1 VPEHTITALVKLGE
15 LAVLPLIE
23 VLLNA
28 SVSVWV
34 RKAAVTILAAVGD
47 VRAVKPLIQVL
58 KDKDDR
64 MGAGDGYNRVRAE
77 AALALGQLGDV
88 RAIEP
93 LIEVLKDSD
102 ESVRSKAV
110 GALSNFSHSRVVELF
125 IQMLKGRRWSA
136 EMLPNLARFL
146 GKMGDKRAIDPLIKS
161 LNYSNKLRC
170 GFALNYE
177 SRENGG
183 YVPLFAGLK
192 VEEPRLAVVEA
203 LNQLTGS
210 SAVELL
216 FNILRQPNHPLR
228 PDAAK
233 ALGNLGEL
241 SQLRLINALK
251 DEDSFVRQSAAEAL
265 GNIGDEQAVP
275 ALIEALGD
283 GDDKVRLSAIESL
296 RWIDNKKAVEPLMH
310 QLGDSNWQVR
320 EAAIRALSRLR
331 DNRAIK
337 PLTDML
343 KDENS
348 QVREQAVSALGK
360 FEGNQDVELIIE
372 LLKDGDCKVRQETA
386 YMLGQ
391 VGDVRAVE
399 PLISALLND
408 SDLLVREFAV
418 EALNKFGDARAIAPL
433 TSVLNDRDPNIGYAA
448 RNAIESIRNRNLL

>member
-1 VPEHTITALVKLGE
+1 
-15 LAVLPLIE
+15 
-23 VLLNA
+23 
-28 SVSVWV
+28 
-34 RKAAVTILAAVGD
+34 
-47 VRAVKPLIQVL
+47 
-58 KDKDDR
+58 
-64 MGAGDGYNRVRAE
+64 MRAE

-110 GALSNFSHSRVVELF
+110 GALSNFSHSPVVELF
-125 IQMLKGRRWSA
+125 IQMLKGSRWSA
-136 EMLPNLARFL
+136 EMLPNIARFL

-161 LNYSNKLRC
+161 LNYSNELRC
-170 GFALNYE
+170 GFALGYD

-192 VEEPRLAVVEA
+192 VEEPRLAVVEG

-228 PDAAK
+228 QDAAE

-251 DEDSFVRQSAAEAL
+251 DEDSFVRQSATKAL
-265 GNIGDEQAVP
+265 GNIGDQHAVP
-275 ALIEALGD
+275 ALIEALED
-283 GDDKVRLSAIESL
+283 EDDKVRLSAIESL
-296 RWIDNKKAVEPLMH
+296 RWIDNKKAVEPLML

-331 DNRAIK
+331 DRAIK
-337 PLTDML
+337 SLTDML

-348 QVREQAVSALGK
+348 QVREQAISALGK
-360 FEGNQDVELIIE
+360 FEGH
-372 LLKDGDCKVRQETA
+372 
-386 YMLGQ
+386 
-391 VGDVRAVE
+391 
-399 PLISALLND
+399 
-408 SDLLVREFAV
+408 
-418 EALNKFGDARAIAPL
+418 
-433 TSVLNDRDPNIGYAA
+433 
-448 RNAIESIRNRNLL
+448 

>member
-1 VPEHTITALVKLGE
+1 VRSNAATALRELGDVRAVEPLSIALSDRCMSVRCCAAKALGQLGDLRAIDLLINALNDSEWQTQKAATLALGELGGKPAVEPLINKLKDWKGNGYVPEHTITALVKLGE

-34 RKAAVTILAAVGD
+34 RKQVVTILGAVGD

-58 KDKDDR
+58 KDEDDR
-64 MGAGDGYNRVRAE
+64 VRAGDRYNWVRAE

-88 RAIEP
+88 RAIGP

-110 GALSNFSHSRVVELF
+110 GPLSNFSHSPVVELF
-125 IQMLKGRRWSA
+125 IQMLKDRRWSA
-136 EMLPNLARFL
+136 EMLPNIARFL

-170 GFALNYE
+170 GFALDYE
-177 SRENGG
+177 SRENGR

-241 SQLRLINALK
+241 SQLRLINALQ

-265 GNIGDEQAVP
+265 GNIGDEHAVP
-275 ALIEALGD
+275 ALIEAL
-283 GDDKVRLSAIESL
+283 DDEDDEVRLSAIESL

-331 DNRAIK
+331 DDRAIK
-337 PLTDML
+337 PLTNML

-348 QVREQAVSALGK
+348 PVREQAISALGK
-360 FEGNQDVELIIE
+360 FEG
-372 LLKDGDCKVRQETA
+372 
-386 YMLGQ
+386 
-391 VGDVRAVE
+391 
-399 PLISALLND
+399 
-408 SDLLVREFAV
+408 
-418 EALNKFGDARAIAPL
+418 
-433 TSVLNDRDPNIGYAA
+433 
-448 RNAIESIRNRNLL
+448 

>member
-1 VPEHTITALVKLGE
+1 MRAIG
-15 LAVLPLIE
+15 PLIE
-23 VLLNA
+23 A
-28 SVSVWV
+28 
-34 RKAAVTILAAVGD
+34 
-47 VRAVKPLIQVL
+47 
-58 KDKDDR
+58 
-64 MGAGDGYNRVRAE
+64 
-77 AALALGQLGDV
+77 
-88 RAIEP
+88 
-93 LIEVLKDSD
+93 LKDSQD
-102 ESVRSKAV
+102 NVCL
-110 GALSNFSHSRVVELF
+110 GAIKGLSNFRDPRIVEAF
-125 IQMLKGRRWSA
+125 IERLKGWENFWDYWHEA
-136 EMLPNLARFL
+136 MLLNIAGFLA
-146 GKMGDKRAIDPLIKS
+146 KMGDKRAIDPLIKS
-161 LNYSNKLRC
+161 LNYSNEFRC
-170 GFALNYE
+170 GFAIGNDA
-177 SRENGG
+177 RENGG
-183 YVPLFAGLK
+183 YVPIFAGLK
-192 VEEPRLAVVEA
+192 VNETRLAVVEA
-203 LNQLTGS
+203 LNKLTGS

-251 DEDSFVRQSAAEAL
+251 DEDSFVRQSATEAL
-265 GNIGDEQAVP
+265 GNIGDEQALP
-275 ALIEALGD
+275 ALIKALD
-283 GDDKVRLSAIESL
+283 DEDDKVRLSAIESL

-310 QLGDSNWQVR
+310 QLRDSNWQVR
-320 EAAIRALSRLR
+320 EAAIRALGGLR
-331 DNRAIK
+331 DDRAIK

-372 LLKDGDCKVRQETA
+372 LLKDRDCKVRQETA

-433 TSVLNDRDPNIGYAA
+433 TSVLNDQDPNIGYAA
-448 RNAIESIRNRNLL
+448 GNAIESIRNRNLL